1 MSILATLP
9 VISGRGKNMH
19 NGPMDT
25 LINKDNI
32 LAVTRQG
39 RTRDESTDW
48 FRVAVGLYYLAGL
61 MTKEAIDFK
70 TVDRDFNR
78 FIYHTI
84 GGGHTIT
91 SILQFM
97 SGKSVLPVL
106 QSERFMTAFTAT
118 CTDVPPDSIP
128 FLLELNL
135 GVAKN
140 ISKLEVEGPV
150 HDWLEAQKRAQKTRE
165 EGAAGEG
172 I

>member
-9 VISGRGKNMH
+9 VISRPGKNMH
-19 NGPMDT
+19 NGLMDT

-39 RTRDESTDW
+39 RTRAESTDW
-48 FRVAVGLYYLAGL
+48 FRVAVGLYYLANL
-61 MTKEAIDFK
+61 MTKETIDFK
-70 TVDRDFNR
+70 TVDREFNR

-91 SILQFM
+91 SVLQFM
-97 SGKSVLPVL
+97 SGKDVLPVV
-106 QSERFMTAFTAT
+106 QSERFMTAFRTT

-140 ISKLEVEGPV
+140 ISKLEVDGPV
-150 HDWLEAQKRAQKTRE
+150 HDWLEARKRT
-165 EGAAGEG
+165 GEG